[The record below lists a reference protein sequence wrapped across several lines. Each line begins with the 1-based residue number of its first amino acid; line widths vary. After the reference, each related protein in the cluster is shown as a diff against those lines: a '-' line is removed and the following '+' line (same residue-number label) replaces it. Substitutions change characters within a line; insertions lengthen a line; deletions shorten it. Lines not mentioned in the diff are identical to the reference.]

1 MSQVKHPWKSLIRM
15 GFHDPAGRK
24 PKSGEIK
31 YSRAR
36 AAWVMIGQDSMGR
49 VFVLDCL
56 GGKFDPTTMQD
67 KTFKMCEEWDP
78 LVFGIEDNAMQS
90 LYSDL
95 TLQRARAEKRRVPI
109 QGITQPTNVDKDFRI
124 RQALRPLASTGKLFI
139 PPRFVELW
147 QEMQTFPSS
156 PRKDLVDALASAV
169 MMLPPPVPVHAIEN
183 ERSER
188 VAYLRE
194 AGADPRYIEQVA
206 RGLA

>member
-1 MSQVKHPWKSLIRM
+1 MVQVAQSWKDLIRV

-36 AAWVMIGQDSMGR
+36 AAWIMVGGDSMGR

-56 GGKFDPTTMQD
+56 AGKFDPTTMQD
-67 KTFKMCEEWDP
+67 KTFAMCEKWDP

-90 LYSDL
+90 LYADL
-95 TLQRARAEKRRVPI
+95 TMQRARVEKRRVPI
-109 QGITQPTNVDKDFRI
+109 QGVTQPTNVDKDFRI
-124 RQALRPLASTGKLFI
+124 RQALRPLASKGQLFI
-139 PPRFVELW
+139 PPRFIELR

-156 PRKDLVDALASAV
+156 PRKDLVDSLASAV
-169 MMLPPPVPVHAIEN
+169 MLLPPPVPVHAVEQDLADRLEWAR
-183 ERSER
+183 ER
-188 VAYLRE
+188 
-194 AGADPRYIEQVA
+194 GAPPEHLQAIA